1 VDLTAV
7 ATPGYFAS
15 MGIENRLLKKRAE
28 RIGPTA
34 ADYERGDT
42 LANLTMGTASLFI
55 PMATHALFDR
65 IAPQRS
71 KTGKGLIALAATA
84 AVATT
89 VADRV
94 IRQRA
99 ARRRSTTVATFV
111 TPTTADLLA
120 TAATGPATDRGSR
133 DSPPTGS
140 TEGHASTNGHHPV
153 PTVTTGISAELADPV
168 LERARLVARYGGPTA
183 IVAGGIALTS
193 ALGSA
198 TKPKR
203 LWENRRSKRD
213 LGTGVLASVAAI
225 AAWDFI
231 YYWNHRFMHEARYL
245 WAIHVVHHSSER
257 YNLSTALRQPVADSL
272 GTFVPQGILCLA
284 GIRPSLIEQS
294 RGINLLYQ
302 FWIHTDIIPKLG
314 RFEEGFNTA
323 SHHRVHHGR
332 NRRYIDRNHGSIL
345 ILWDRLF
352 GTFQREAEDE
362 PVVYGLTK
370 NIHTDNPVTI
380 ATHEY
385 QDILRDVADSDNWAD
400 RLSFVVR
407 GPGWA
412 YARRAEMD
420 ADPTQPDPHPATA
433 GVA

>member
-1 VDLTAV
+1 MDLTAV

-15 MGIENRLLKKRAE
+15 MGIENQLLKKRAE

-71 KTGKGLIALAATA
+71 KTGKGLIAVAATA

-89 VADRV
+89 VADRI
-94 IRQRA
+94 IRKRA
-99 ARRRSTTVATFV
+99 AQRRASPGA
-111 TPTTADLLA
+111 PTTAQWL
-120 TAATGPATDRGSR
+120 TNPSTGAGGGER
-133 DSPPTGS
+133 PPSTGAN
-140 TEGHASTNGHHPV
+140 GHTSTNGHGPD
-153 PTVTTGISAELADPV
+153 PAAGGGRADLPDPI

-183 IVAGGIALTS
+183 IVAGGVAITS
-193 ALGSA
+193 AIGSA

-203 LWENRRSKRD
+203 LWANRRSTRD
-213 LGTGVLASVAAI
+213 LGTGILASIAAI

-272 GTFVPQGILCLA
+272 GTFVPYGAMCLA
-284 GIRPSLIEQS
+284 GLNPTVIERA
-294 RGINLLYQ
+294 RGLNLLYQ

-352 GTFQREAEDE
+352 GTFQREEEDE
-362 PVVYGLTK
+362 PVIYGLTK

-385 QDILRDVADSDNWAD
+385 KDILRDVADSDNWTD
-400 RLSFVVR
+400 RLFFVIK

-420 ADPTQPDPHPATA
+420 ADPTQADPQPATA

>member
-1 VDLTAV
+1 MDLTAV
-7 ATPGYFAS
+7 ATPGYFGS
-15 MGIENRLLKKRAE
+15 MGLENWLLKRRAE

-42 LANLTMGTASLFI
+42 LANLAMGTASLFI
-55 PMATHALFDR
+55 PMATHAVADR

-71 KTGKGLIALAATA
+71 KTGKGILAVAATA

-89 VADRV
+89 VADRIV
-94 IRQRA
+94 RRHRQGA
-99 ARRRSTTVATFV
+99 APTPPPETVA
-111 TPTTADLLA
+111 D
-120 TAATGPATDRGSR
+120 
-133 DSPPTGS
+133 
-140 TEGHASTNGHHPV
+140 
-153 PTVTTGISAELADPV
+153 DPV
-168 LERARLVARYGGPTA
+168 VERARLVARYGGPTA
-183 IVAGGIALTS
+183 VVAGAVALTS
-193 ALGSA
+193 AVGSA
-198 TKPKR
+198 TRPKR
-203 LWENRRSKRD
+203 VWNRRRSTRD
-213 LGTGVLASVAAI
+213 LGTGVLAAIGTI

-231 YYWNHRFMHEARYL
+231 YYWNHRLMHEARYL

-257 YNLSTALRQPVADSL
+257 FNLSTALRQPVADSF
-272 GTFVPQGILCLA
+272 GTFVPYSALCYL
-284 GIRPSLIEQS
+284 GVRPSLIEQA
-294 RGINLLYQ
+294 RGVNLLYQ
-302 FWIHTDIIPKLG
+302 FWIHTDLIPKLG
-314 RFEEGFNTA
+314 RFEELFNTA

-352 GTFQREAEDE
+352 GTFEREDDAE
-362 PVVYGLTK
+362 PVIYGLTK

-385 QDILRDVADSDNWAD
+385 KDILRDVADSDNWAD

-412 YARRAEMD
+412 YARRAELD
-420 ADPTQPDPHPATA
+420 ADPIHPSHEPATA